1 VSARG
6 GSSRSSFL
14 ALFGVVGAVVFI
26 LLASSLE
33 PEGPAGS
40 QGPPTLPA
48 GLGLRSLAP
57 SPAES
62 PAEASIEPGTGIAG
76 IAVVPVTSFRAA
88 WQSTDATDVAA
99 VLAGASRR
107 YASIEVLAE
116 GSEATLLALGVNGSA
131 PVQHVIRAETLAAFR
146 SDLAA
151 HPDRLGFL
159 PLGDVD
165 PSVRALDWDDDS
177 LFGVRRLATLDG
189 WPLRI
194 PPGQGTVPASE
205 ATYDPATAW
214 TLVAGGD
221 INLDGQVAFHVKQL
235 GLGVDFPFDGG
246 TARITSHY
254 CCSFAGNPLPR
265 AKRTGNAGAVRDLL
279 SLADLSIA
287 NFENPAPDAFTY
299 HPAGF
304 RFSADPALIEGLA
317 NAGIDWVSMA
327 NNHVGDYGDAGIL
340 DTIENLDRWGI
351 AHGGADEDVA
361 AAREPSL
368 LDAGG
373 ISVAILAYDTIK
385 PAYGAGT
392 SSPGSNQMSA
402 TRVTADVAAAR
413 AAGAQLVIVFP
424 HWGTEYTAT
433 TTALQ
438 RRLAHAAIDAGADIV
453 IGSHTH
459 WAGAVEVY
467 RGKPVFYSLGDFVF
481 NITRSEQTEEGIVL
495 ELTYSGPRLVQ
506 VRIRP
511 YLILDGSQPNLLDPA
526 GSGKVVL
533 RQVFGASDALPW

>member
-1 VSARG
+1 VSVRG
-6 GSSRSSFL
+6 GSSRSSLL

-33 PEGPAGS
+33 PG
-40 QGPPTLPA
+40 LPA
-48 GLGLRSLAP
+48 GTERPATLPVGLGSRLPAQ

-62 PAEASIEPGTGIAG
+62 AAEGTLEPGPSIAG
-76 IAVVPVTSFRAA
+76 IAIVPVTSFRAA
-88 WQSTDATDVAA
+88 WQSTDATEVAA
-99 VLAGASRR
+99 VLAGTSTR
-107 YASIEVLAE
+107 YASIELLAE
-116 GSEATLLALGVNGSA
+116 DSEAILLAVGANASA
-131 PVQHVIRAETLAAFR
+131 PVRHVIRADTLAAFR

-165 PSVRALDWDDDS
+165 PSVRALAWEDVS

-194 PPGQGTVPASE
+194 QPGQGTAPTSV

-287 NFENPAPDAFTY
+287 NFENPAPENFQY

-304 RFSADPALIEGLA
+304 NFSADPALIEGLA
-317 NAGIDWVSMA
+317 NAGIDWVSLA
-327 NNHVGDYGDAGIL
+327 NNHIGNYGDQGIL
-340 DTIENLDRWGI
+340 DTLENLDRWGI
-351 AHGGADEDVA
+351 AHGGAEADLE

-385 PAYGAGT
+385 PAYAAT
-392 SSPGSNQMSA
+392 ASSPGSNQMSA
-402 TRVTADVAAAR
+402 ARVTADVAAAR

-433 TTALQ
+433 TTSLQ

-459 WAGAVEVY
+459 WAGAMEVY

-506 VRIRP
+506 VRIQP

-533 RQVFGASDALPW
+533 RQVFGASAALPW